1 MSRDLEY
8 FTEFL
13 ADPSAYSF
21 DEFFRWVREWGRYI
35 LDHKDEFNYL
45 EDDEWKEIRERLIA
59 EFEKREDKMD
69 AVDDEWDEI
78 GAMLENAANLSDK
91 EKIELYERQIQFMKD
106 YKSYFNFT
114 EEQITELAVRLAR
127 FVESV
132 RKVELLKMQTDLKKI
147 DYEKS
152 IAELDDELV
161 RYYERTG
168 KIPRVTAHLSIK
180 KHRGN

>member
-106 YKSYFNFT
+106 YKSYFKFYGRRHYR
-114 EEQITELAVRLAR
+114 AC
-127 FVESV
+127 S
-132 RKVELLKMQTDLKKI
+132 QTGEI
-147 DYEKS
+147 RRVGEKGR
-152 IAELDDELV
+152 A
-161 RYYERTG
+161 
-168 KIPRVTAHLSIK
+168 IK
-180 KHRGN
+180 DANRSKEN